1 MKRLRKKGK
10 LSSCYVGPYKI
21 LSRVGKVAYEVELPS
36 ELSSINRIFHVSMLR
51 KHISDA
57 VVVDSSVSVDI
68 QENLSFDEIP
78 VEILD
83 FSVRRLRNKE
93 VPLVKVLWR
102 NQSVEGA
109 TWEAEADMRSK
120 YPHLFFVNFD

>member
-1 MKRLRKKGK
+1 M
-10 LSSCYVGPYKI
+10 
-21 LSRVGKVAYEVELPS
+21 PS
-36 ELSSINRIFHVSMLR
+36 ELSSVHPIFHVSRLR
-51 KHISDA
+51 KHISDV
-57 VVVDSSVSVDI
+57 VVVDSSVSTDI
-68 QENLSFDEIP
+68 QEYLSFDEIP

-109 TWEAEADMRSK
+109 TWEAEEDMRSK
-120 YPHLFFVNFD
+120 YLYLFSANSDKAEGTILS